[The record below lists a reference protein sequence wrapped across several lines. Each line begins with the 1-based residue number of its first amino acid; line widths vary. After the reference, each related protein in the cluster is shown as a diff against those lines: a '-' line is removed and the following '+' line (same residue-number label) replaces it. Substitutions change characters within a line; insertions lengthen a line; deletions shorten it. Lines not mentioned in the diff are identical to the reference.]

1 MRPVSVWRNFA
12 FFEALVNSPV
22 YLHPSQEPVGLCAL
36 TEQQCRQDQDQHD
49 LHFSQ
54 DGGRDRGCDLDD
66 QGVDDVVAE
75 RVDAAEQDQR
85 CVSEEAWVSLNAAE
99 SVASCDSHDEP
110 LLNPASIC
118 LM

>member
-1 MRPVSVWRNFA
+1 MRPVSVWRKFA

-85 CVSEEAWVSLNAAE
+85 CVCVCVCVRRHWACEQQGQ
-99 SVASCDSHDEP
+99 SHGEP
-110 LLNPASIC
+110 LLSPTPIV
-118 LM
+118 LK